1 MLRSSRL
8 SVFLATLCAALFVLD
23 YGSFAQ
29 DTRNVTEPK
38 LPAVCSK
45 IDAQLTSI
53 NDGTYNTL
61 KAEDEHKLDTERIQ
75 KAIDSCGKG
84 KGVELALHGAS
95 NAFVSGPLE
104 LREGVTLVVDKG
116 VTLFETLDPAVMETA
131 PGSCG
136 VVSAPGGPRGGCKP
150 LISVTNVSGA
160 GIMGDGVI
168 DGRGGENILGKNVS
182 AWDLGEQALK
192 QGGAQRVSRL
202 IVCNHADN
210 FTLYRITLRNSPNF
224 HVSYNGGNGFTVWGV
239 KIDTVRRIANAPH
252 PLSRNTDG
260 IDPGGGSKNITITHC
275 YFREGDDNIAIKG
288 GGPGELTNMTVSHNH
303 FYWGHGMSIGSET
316 NGGVSKLRVYDLS
329 LDGTDSGIR
338 IKSMGT
344 RGGLV
349 HDAVYDDIC
358 IRNSP
363 RPIDITMAYSAN
375 GPVKGPSPPTFKD
388 ITLKNVRVSGGG
400 RILFDGYDHEH
411 RAQINLDGV
420 WLTDAANSA
429 TPYTYTFDYADIT
442 YGQGGSNIQLPTPA
456 TDVTIT
462 GKPSGMPR
470 GEQDSCADKFV
481 PFPQEGSGSF

>member
-1 MLRSSRL
+1 MRHLITSIGL
-8 SVFLATLCAALFVLD
+8 LALAFAPAIH
-23 YGSFAQ
+23 AQ
-29 DTRNVTEPK
+29 DSRTVTEPVIPPSCAR
-38 LPAVCSK
+38 L
-45 IDAQLTSI
+45 DAGLTSI

-61 KAEDEHKLDTERIQ
+61 APADESKLDTDRIQ

-84 KGVELALHGAS
+84 KAVTLQVHGKS

-116 VTLFETLDPAVMETA
+116 ATLFETLDPAVMETA

-136 VVSAPGGPRGGCKP
+136 IVATGGGGGCKA
-150 LISVTNVSGA
+150 LITVTNIAGA

-168 DGRGGENILGKNVS
+168 DGRGGEKILGKTES
-182 AWDLGEQALK
+182 AWELGQRANVD
-192 QGGAQRVSRL
+192 GGGQRVSRL
-202 IVCNHADN
+202 IVCRHADN

-224 HVSYNGGNGFTVWGV
+224 HVSYNGGDGFTVWGV
-239 KIDTVRRIANAPH
+239 KIDTVRRIASNPH

-275 YFREGDDNIAIKG
+275 FFREGDDNIAIKG
-288 GGPGELTNMTVSHNH
+288 GGPGELTQMTVSHNH

-316 NGGVSKLRVYDLS
+316 NGGVSKLRVTDLS

-349 HDAVYDDIC
+349 HDIVYDDIC

-363 RPIDITMAYSAN
+363 RPLDITMAYSAN
-375 GPVKGPSPPTFKD
+375 GPAKGPSPPTFKD
-388 ITLKNVRVSGGG
+388 ITFRNVRISGGG
-400 RILFDGYDHEH
+400 HIFFDGYDHDH
-411 RAQINLDGV
+411 RAQLLLDGV
-420 WLTDAANSA
+420 WLTDAASK
-429 TPYTYTFDYADIT
+429 PYAYTFDYADIT
-442 YGQGGSNIQLPTPA
+442 YGPGGSNIQLPTPA

-462 GKPSGMPR
+462 GKPSEGKP
-470 GEQDSCADKFV
+470 DSCADKFV
-481 PFPQEGSGSF
+481 PFPKD